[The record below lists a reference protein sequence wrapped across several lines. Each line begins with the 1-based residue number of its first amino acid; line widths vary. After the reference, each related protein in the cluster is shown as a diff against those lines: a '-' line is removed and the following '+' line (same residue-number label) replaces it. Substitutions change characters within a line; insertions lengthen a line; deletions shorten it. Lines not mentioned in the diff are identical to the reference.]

1 MPAGYQ
7 RGQIRTIHI
16 QQDKRIRH
24 KKVGFDFD
32 FVNIVTVVEINKG
45 SGGIQ

>member
-24 KKVGFDFD
+24 KKVGFDF
-32 FVNIVTVVEINKG
+32 VNIVTVVEINKG